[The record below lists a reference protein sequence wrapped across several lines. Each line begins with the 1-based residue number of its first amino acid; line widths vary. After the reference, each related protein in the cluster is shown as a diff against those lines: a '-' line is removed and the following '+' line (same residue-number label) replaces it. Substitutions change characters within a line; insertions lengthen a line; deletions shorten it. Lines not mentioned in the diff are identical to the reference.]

1 MQNEKLSEFKNKLKG
16 KKVAIIGLGVSNKPL
31 IEYLYNLGCNITVF
45 DKRETEKIDKDILD
59 IVKKLNISSS
69 RGESYLSKLKGF
81 DYIFR
86 SPSVRPDIPE
96 LQEEIARGAILTS
109 EIEELINLAPCK
121 IIGVTG
127 SDGKTTTTTL
137 IYEILNQKYNCYLGG
152 NIGTP
157 LFTKID
163 EMVKDDII
171 ILELS
176 SFQLMTMKKS
186 PNISVITN
194 ITPNHLDIHKSYQE
208 YIDAKKNI
216 FKFKGEND
224 LVVLN
229 YDNDI
234 TKACSKECPGKYRYF
249 SRLTKLSDGVIYN
262 DDIIKICDNGLR
274 RHVIASKD
282 IIIRGVHNRENISA
296 AVAATMDLVDV
307 ETLVKAISNFTGV
320 EHRLEFVREVNGIKW
335 YNDSIASSP
344 NRTIAGLN
352 SYDEKIVLLAGGR
365 DKHLDYESI
374 AKPIIDN
381 VSKLI
386 LMGETAEKING
397 VVVEELKKENKEMP
411 IFRVKTVGEAVLK
424 AYEVAEKRRSGTVF
438 TGQHKFRHV
447 QKFHGKRTKIQR
459 RSKKTLNNIFEPMGT

>member
-1 MQNEKLSEFKNKLKG
+1 MNNEKLDEFKNNIKN

-45 DKRETEKIDKDILD
+45 DKREEEKIDRDILD
-59 IVKKLNISSS
+59 KIEELHIDKSIGDN
-69 RGESYLSKLKGF
+69 YLSKLKGF
-81 DYIFR
+81 QYIFR
-86 SPSVRPDIPE
+86 SPSARPDLPE
-96 LQEEIARGAILTS
+96 FEDEIKNGAILTS

-121 IIGVTG
+121 VIGVTG

-137 IYEILNQKYNCYLGG
+137 IYEILKQKYKCYLGG

-163 EMVKDDII
+163 EINKEDII

-208 YIDAKKNI
+208 YIDAKENI
-216 FKFKGEND
+216 FKYQNEDD

-229 YDNDI
+229 YDNEL
-234 TKACSKECPGKYRYF
+234 TKNCAKKAPGKYRYF
-249 SRLTKLSDGVIYN
+249 SRLTKLSNGVIY
-262 DDIIKICDNGLR
+262 DDETIKICEDDLR
-274 RHVIASKD
+274 RHVINSKD
-282 IIIRGVHNRENISA
+282 ILIRGVHNRENIAA

-307 ETLVKAISNFTGV
+307 ETMVEAISKFTGV
-320 EHRLEFVREVNGIKW
+320 EHRLEFVREINGIKW

-365 DKHLDYESI
+365 DKNLDYEPI
-374 AKPIIDN
+374 AKPIVDN

-386 LMGETAEKING
+386 LMGETAEKINA
-397 VVVEELKKENKEMP
+397 VVNEELKKENRELP
-411 IFRVKTVGEAVLK
+411 IYRVKTVADAVRK
-424 AYEVAEKRRSGTVF
+424 AYEIAENGEVVLFSPASTSFDMFKNFMERG
-438 TGQHKFRHV
+438 
-447 QKFHGKRTKIQR
+447 QKFKEEVNK
-459 RSKKTLNNIFEPMGT
+459 L

>member
-1 MQNEKLSEFKNKLKG
+1 MKGKVNKMENVKLQEFKNNIKN
-16 KKVAIIGLGVSNKPL
+16 KKIAIIGLGVSNKPL
-31 IEYLYNLGCNITVF
+31 IEYLHNLECKITVF
-45 DKRETEKIDKDILD
+45 DKREEEKIDKDILE
-59 IVKKLNISSS
+59 IVKNLNIKSYV
-69 RGESYLSKLKGF
+69 GEGYLSNLKGF

-86 SPSVRPDIPE
+86 SPSARPDLPE
-96 LQEEIARGAILTS
+96 LEAEKKRGAIITS

-121 IIGVTG
+121 IVGVTG

-137 IYEILNQKYNCYLGG
+137 IYEILKRKFNCYLGG

-163 EMVKDDII
+163 EMNKDDII

-194 ITPNHLDIHKSYQE
+194 ITPNHLDIHKSYEE
-208 YIDAKKNI
+208 YIEAKENI
-216 FKFKGEND
+216 FKYQNEND

-234 TKACSKECPGKYRYF
+234 TKECYKKAPGRFRYF
-249 SRLTKLSDGVIYN
+249 SRKTKLDNGVIFDEN
-262 DDIIKICDNGLR
+262 IIKICDNGLR
-274 RHVIASKD
+274 RHVVDSKE
-282 IIIRGVHNRENISA
+282 ILIRGVHNRENIAA
-296 AVAATMDLVDV
+296 AVAATMDLIDV
-307 ETLVKAISNFTGV
+307 ETMKDAITSFTGV
-320 EHRLEFVREVNGIKW
+320 EHRLEFVREINEIKW

-365 DKHLDYESI
+365 DKNLDYSII
-374 AKPIIDN
+374 AKPIIEN

-386 LMGETAEKING
+386 LMGETADKIHEA
-397 VVVEELKKENKEMP
+397 VIDELNKENKHMP
-411 IFRVKTVGEAVLK
+411 IYRVKTVPEAVKK
-424 AYEVAEKRRSGTVF
+424 AYEIAEKGEIVLFSPASTSFDMFKNFMERGE
-438 TGQHKFRHV
+438 KFKEEV
-447 QKFHGKRTKIQR
+447 NK
-459 RSKKTLNNIFEPMGT
+459 L